1 MNFKFENIEEYSIEK
16 TYEIYKL
23 NFDIKSNIYTGF
35 NGEELSKHYRFNS
48 SYSKLIDIN
57 IINSYKL
64 SDLKD
69 DLKKI
74 INDDLINLLLE
85 DKGKFGFKLDMEDI
99 N

>member
-16 TYEIYKL
+16 MYEIYKL
-23 NFDIKSNIYTGF
+23 NFDIKSDIYTKF
-35 NGEELSKHYRFNS
+35 NEEDLSKHYRFNG
-48 SYSKLIDIN
+48 SYSKLVDIS

-64 SDLKD
+64 N

-74 INDDLINLLLE
+74 THNDLINLLLE
-85 DKGKFGFKLDMEDI
+85 DKEKFGSTLNMEDI

>member
-16 TYEIYKL
+16 MYEICKL
-23 NFDIKSNIYTGF
+23 NFDNKSDIYTKF
-35 NGEELSKHYRFNS
+35 NEEDLSKHYRFNS
-48 SYSKLIDIN
+48 SYTKLVDIS

-64 SDLKD
+64 NDLKD

-74 INDDLINLLLE
+74 THNDLINLLLE
-85 DKGKFGFKLDMEDI
+85 DKGKFGSSLDIEDI